1 MAPRLMVGHH
11 TAAHT
16 FRIIH
21 PPERL
26 TMNTRL
32 AISLKST
39 LLVAALLA
47 LPAAQAMT
55 KAEYDSGKDLIASN
69 YKLDRSTC
77 DSLAHNAKD
86 ICKEEVAAKR
96 NSAKA
101 ELVYA
106 YSGKAADRT
115 RVQVVKADGAYAIAK
130 EKCDDLAGNDKSVC
144 VKEAKAVQTKAL
156 VDARMSKDIR
166 ETRKDGAMDKADA
179 DYNVALQKCDALSGD
194 AKSAC
199 VAAAKSQFGKT

>member
-1 MAPRLMVGHH
+1 MNNRITL
-11 TAAHT
+11 T
-16 FRIIH
+16 F
-21 PPERL
+21 
-26 TMNTRL
+26 
-32 AISLKST
+32 KST

-47 LPAAQAMT
+47 LPVAQAMT
-55 KAEYDSGKDLIASN
+55 KAEFDNGKAQIAST

-106 YSGKAADRT
+106 FSGKDADRT
-115 RVQVVKADGAYAIAK
+115 KLRVVNADGAYAIAK
-130 EKCDDLAGNDKSVC
+130 EKCDDLAGNDKNVC
-144 VKEAKAVQTKAL
+144 VKEAKAVQVKAL

-166 ETRKDGAMDKADA
+166 ETRKDGAIDKSEA
-179 DYNVALQKCDALSGD
+179 DYAVALQKCDSLSGD
-194 AKSAC
+194 AKGAC
-199 VAAAKSQFGKT
+199 IAAAKSQFGKS

>member
-1 MAPRLMVGHH
+1 MAPRLMVNNRA
-11 TAAHT
+11 AAHT
-16 FRIIH
+16 FRITS
-21 PPERL
+21 PKESL
-26 TMNTRL
+26 SMNTKL
-32 AISLKST
+32 AISLKTT
-39 LLVAALLA
+39 LLVAAMLA

-55 KAEYDSGKDLIASN
+55 KAEYDSGKDQIAST

-96 NSAKA
+96 NLAKA

-106 YSGKAADRT
+106 YSGKDADRT
-115 RVQVVKADGAYAIAK
+115 KVRVVRAEGDYAIAK

-144 VKEAKAVQTKAL
+144 KKEAKAVQTKAL
-156 VDARMSKDIR
+156 VNARMSKDIR
-166 ETRKDGAMDKADA
+166 ETRKDGAMDKSDA
-179 DYNVALQKCDALSGD
+179 DYAVALQKCDSLSGD

-199 VAAAKSQFGKT
+199 IAAAKSQFGKS